1 MPNEPAAVYVAV
13 DELTPWADNPR
24 VNAGAVEHV
33 AESIKRFGFASP
45 IIARQNG
52 EVIAG
57 HTRLLAAKQ
66 LGLDVVPVRY
76 LDLDPVD
83 AKLLALADNRVGE
96 IADWNTEQLKAI
108 LQDLRATEVDVSG
121 IGFTDDEL
129 AELIGEGLDYSLLD
143 ADGLDSELDSMA
155 GGVRRAIQIDFD
167 TGDYDEA
174 NAIILTLRRDSTYIG
189 GIVLDALR
197 ANK

>member
-1 MPNEPAAVYVAV
+1 MSEPAAVYVAV

-33 AESIKRFGFASP
+33 ANSIKRFGFASP
-45 IIARQNG
+45 IIARPNG

-83 AKLLALADNRVGE
+83 ARLLALADNRVGE

-155 GGVRRAIQIDFD
+155 GSVRRAIQIDFD